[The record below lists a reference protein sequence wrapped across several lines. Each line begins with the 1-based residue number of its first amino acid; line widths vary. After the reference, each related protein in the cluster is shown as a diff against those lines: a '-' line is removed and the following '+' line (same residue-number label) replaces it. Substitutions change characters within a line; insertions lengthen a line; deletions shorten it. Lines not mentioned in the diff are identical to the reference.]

1 MSSISALSASGVTS
15 ANLAKPDYTTPSST
29 ASTVQPKAVVP
40 QGSIFPS
47 PTFAL
52 DPNSDKVLIE
62 FRNSADGAITQQ
74 IPPKSASDAYQSSA
88 SPPPANLATNSSA
101 A

>member
-1 MSSISALSASGVTS
+1 MSSISALTASGVTS
-15 ANLAKPDYTTPSST
+15 TNLAKPGPTTSSST
-29 ASTVQPKAVVP
+29 GDTTQSTAVASQK
-40 QGSIFPS
+40 SIFPS

-88 SPPPANLATNSSA
+88 NPPPANLATNSSA